1 VGVAAADSGC
11 EGAGGILETSPGE
24 RPYGSATFGD
34 TVCAGG
40 AHVLDLSTLED
51 RELVER
57 ARAGIEDAY
66 RELLRRYERPVFS
79 LVFRVVRDRNTAEDL
94 SQEAFGRAFHAI
106 GTYDPSFKFSSWI
119 FKIANNLTIDHLRR
133 RKLDTV
139 SIEGSPHADTREALE
154 RSRIDLEATGEN
166 PEQFTENRELGS
178 HIEQAIAKLRPE
190 YRTAV
195 LLRHVEGYGYEE
207 VAEIMEVPLG
217 TAKTFIHRGRM
228 QLKQLLASVAS

>member
-1 VGVAAADSGC
+1 M
-11 EGAGGILETSPGE
+11 
-24 RPYGSATFGD
+24 
-34 TVCAGG
+34 
-40 AHVLDLSTLED
+40 DLSTLED
-51 RELVER
+51 RELAER
-57 ARAGIEDAY
+57 AAAGIEDAY

-79 LVFRVVRDRNTAEDL
+79 LVYRVVRDRSTAEDL
-94 SQEAFGRAFHAI
+94 AQEAFVRAFQAI
-106 GTYDPSFKFSSWI
+106 GTFNPTYKFSSWI

-139 SIEGSPHADTREALE
+139 SIEGSPHADTPEAIE
-154 RSRIDLEATGEN
+154 RSRITLEATGEN
-166 PEQFTENRELGS
+166 PERFTENRELGS

-217 TAKTFIHRGRM
+217 TAKTFIHRGRL

>member
-1 VGVAAADSGC
+1 VVAEVGSELV
-11 EGAGGILETSPGE
+11 GAGGIGETSSG
-24 RPYGSATFGD
+24 RGSYGRATFEE
-34 TVCAGG
+34 TIRAGG
-40 AHVLDLSTLED
+40 AHPLDLSTLED
-51 RELVER
+51 RELAER
-57 ARAGIEDAY
+57 AAAGIEDAY

-79 LVFRVVRDRNTAEDL
+79 LVYRVVRDRSTAEDL
-94 SQEAFGRAFHAI
+94 SQEAFVRAFQAI
-106 GTYDPSFKFSSWI
+106 GTFNPSYKFSSWI

-154 RSRIDLEATGEN
+154 RSRINLEATGEN
-166 PEQFTENRELGS
+166 PERFTENRELGS
-178 HIEQAIAKLRPE
+178 HIEEAIAKLRPE

-217 TAKTFIHRGRM
+217 TAKTFIHRGRL

>member
-1 VGVAAADSGC
+1 
-11 EGAGGILETSPGE
+11 
-24 RPYGSATFGD
+24 
-34 TVCAGG
+34 
-40 AHVLDLSTLED
+40 LDLSTLED
-51 RELVER
+51 RELAER
-57 ARAGIEDAY
+57 ACSGFEGAY

-79 LVFRVVRDRNTAEDL
+79 LVFRVVRDRSTAEDL
-94 SQEAFGRAFHAI
+94 SQEAFVRAFQAI
-106 GTYDPSFKFSSWI
+106 GTYDPSYKFSSWI

-139 SIEGSPHADTREALE
+139 SIEGSPHADTPEAQE
-154 RSRIDLEATGEN
+154 RSRIHLEATGEN
-166 PEQFTENRELGS
+166 PERFTENRELGG

-217 TAKTFIHRGRM
+217 TAKTFIHRGRL